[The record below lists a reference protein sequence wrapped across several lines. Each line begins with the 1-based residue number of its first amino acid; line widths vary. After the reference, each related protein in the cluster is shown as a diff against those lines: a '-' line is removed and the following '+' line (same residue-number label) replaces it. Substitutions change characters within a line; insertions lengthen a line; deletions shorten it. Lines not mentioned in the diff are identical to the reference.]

1 LEIGLGKG
9 PIAKLS
15 FFTSSSFLGLLINKK
30 KKHRAREQ
38 EKKKGKDK
46 VLTKDNI

>member
-15 FFTSSSFLGLLINKK
+15 FFTSSSFLGLLINKLK
-30 KKHRAREQ
+30 KKKTLRAREQ
-38 EKKKGKDK
+38 EKKKER
-46 VLTKDNI
+46 TKY